1 MFNTMLIILLVS
13 YYKDTCIFHN
23 KYMCIAQEGF
33 VCPMCKTALPSPE
46 LLQEHY
52 IEAHEQKASEN
63 R

>member
-1 MFNTMLIILLVS
+1 
-13 YYKDTCIFHN
+13 
-23 KYMCIAQEGF
+23 MCIAQEGF